1 MSRLQTKDMNKS
13 PIPAANRVT
22 AISEYYLQKKLQEV
36 AAMRSR
42 GIDVV
47 SLGIGGPDLPP
58 SNDVINTLC
67 QQAYKPDAHGYELT
81 VGLTELRQE
90 WANYYQRHYG
100 VTLNPDSEIQ
110 PLTGSKEGV
119 IQLSLSLL
127 NQGDGV
133 LIPNP
138 GYPTYTSA
146 SRLVGAEIYPYSLT
160 EDNGWM
166 PDFEQLE
173 QQPLDRI
180 KVMWVNYP
188 HMPTGT
194 RASMT
199 LFDKLVAFA
208 HKHSL
213 LIIHDNPYSFILN
226 EHPLSLLAAD
236 GAMEV
241 AVEMNSLSKSHNM
254 PGWRMGVA
262 AGNTEVIGWL
272 RKVRSNMDS
281 GQFRPAMLAAVKA
294 LQAPQ
299 QWYND
304 LNAVY
309 SSRRQIAEQIMQ
321 ALGCSFDV
329 KQRGLFLWGRVPT
342 SVSDAEEF
350 CNMVLDKAHVFITP
364 GFIFGSEGR
373 NYIRIS
379 LCANESQL
387 TEALNRIKQL

>member
-67 QQAYKPDAHGYELT
+67 QQAHKPDAHGYELT

-127 NQGDGV
+127 NQCDGV

-160 EDNGWM
+160 EANGWM

-194 RASMT
+194 RASMA

-226 EHPLSLLAAD
+226 EHPMSLLAAD

-262 AGNTEVIGWL
+262 VGNTEVIGWL

-299 QWYND
+299 QWYDD

-309 SSRRQIAEQIMQ
+309 SSRRQIAEQIMH
-321 ALGCSFDV
+321 ALGCSFDA

>member
-1 MSRLQTKDMNKS
+1 MNKS

-67 QQAYKPDAHGYELT
+67 QQAHKPDAHGYELT

-160 EDNGWM
+160 EANGWM

-194 RASMT
+194 RASMA

-226 EHPLSLLAAD
+226 EHPMSLLAAD

-262 AGNTEVIGWL
+262 VGNTEVIGWL

-299 QWYND
+299 QWYDN

-309 SSRRQIAEQIMQ
+309 SSRRQIAEQIMH
-321 ALGCSFDV
+321 ALGCSFDA

>member
-1 MSRLQTKDMNKS
+1 MNKS

-67 QQAYKPDAHGYELT
+67 QQAHKPDAHGYELT

-127 NQGDGV
+127 NQCDGV

-160 EDNGWM
+160 EANGWM

-194 RASMT
+194 RASMA

-226 EHPLSLLAAD
+226 EHPMSLLAAD

-262 AGNTEVIGWL
+262 VGNTEVIGWL

-299 QWYND
+299 QWYDD

-309 SSRRQIAEQIMQ
+309 SSRRQIAEQIMH
-321 ALGCSFDV
+321 ALGCSFDA

>member
-1 MSRLQTKDMNKS
+1 MTKA
-13 PIPAANRVT
+13 PILAAERVAT
-22 AISEYYLQKKLQEV
+22 ISEYYLQRKLQEV
-36 AAMRSR
+36 ATMRSQ

-47 SLGIGGPDLPP
+47 SLGIGGPDMPP
-58 SNDVINTLC
+58 SLDVINTLRD
-67 QQAYKPDAHGYELT
+67 QTLLPNAHGYELT
-81 VGLTELRQE
+81 AGIPELRSE
-90 WANYYQRHYG
+90 WANYYQHHYG
-100 VTLNPDSEIQ
+100 VTLNPETEIQ

-127 NQGDGV
+127 NDGDGV

-146 SRLVGAEIYPYSLT
+146 SRLVGATIFPYSLT
-160 EDNGWM
+160 EDNGWL

-173 QQPLDRI
+173 QMPLNKI

-194 RASMT
+194 RASMK

-208 HKHSL
+208 HRHSL
-213 LIIHDNPYSFILN
+213 LIVHDNPYSFILN
-226 EHPLSLLAAD
+226 NHPLSLLAAD
-236 GAMEV
+236 GAKEV

-262 AGNTEVIGWL
+262 VGNTEVIGWL

-281 GQFRPAMLAAVKA
+281 GQFRPAMLAAVQA
-294 LQAPQ
+294 LKAPQ
-299 QWYND
+299 QWYD
-304 LNAVY
+304 ALNAAY
-309 SSRRQIAEQIMQ
+309 ASRRIIAEQIMT
-321 ALGCSFDV
+321 ALGCSFDPQ
-329 KQRGLFLWGRVPT
+329 QRGLFLWGHVPE
-342 SVSDAEEF
+342 SVTNAEEF
-350 CNMVLDKAHVFITP
+350 CNDILAQAHVFITP

-379 LCANESQL
+379 LCANEKQL
-387 TEALNRIKQL
+387 TEALNRIKNL

>member
-1 MSRLQTKDMNKS
+1 MTKS
-13 PIPAANRVT
+13 PIPAAERVAT
-22 AISEYYLQKKLQEV
+22 ISEYYLQRKLQEV
-36 AAMRSR
+36 ATMRSQ

-47 SLGIGGPDLPP
+47 SLGIGGPDMPP
-58 SNDVINTLC
+58 SLDVINTLRD
-67 QQAYKPDAHGYELT
+67 QTRLPNAHGYELT
-81 VGLTELRQE
+81 AGIPELRSE
-90 WANYYQRHYG
+90 WANYYQHHYG
-100 VTLNPDSEIQ
+100 VTLNSDTEIQ

-127 NQGDGV
+127 NDGDGA

-146 SRLVGAEIYPYSLT
+146 SRLVGATVFPYSLT
-160 EDNGWM
+160 EANGWW

-173 QQPLDRI
+173 QMPLDKI

-194 RASMT
+194 RASMK

-208 HKHSL
+208 HRHSL
-213 LIIHDNPYSFILN
+213 LIVHDNPYSFILN
-226 EHPLSLLAAD
+226 NHPLSLLAAD
-236 GAMEV
+236 GAKEV

-262 AGNTEVIGWL
+262 VGNTEVIGWL

-281 GQFRPAMLAAVKA
+281 GQFRPAMLAAVQA
-294 LQAPQ
+294 LKAPQ
-299 QWYND
+299 QWYD
-304 LNAVY
+304 ALNAAY
-309 SSRRQIAEQIMQ
+309 ASRRIIAEQIMT
-321 ALGCSFDV
+321 ALGCSFDPQ
-329 KQRGLFLWGRVPT
+329 QRGLFLWGRVPE
-342 SVSDAEEF
+342 SVTNAEEF
-350 CNMVLDKAHVFITP
+350 CNDMLAKAHVFITP

-379 LCANESQL
+379 LCANEKQL
-387 TEALNRIKQL
+387 TEALNRIKNL